1 MLCSSLYDPENLK
14 RRLIGSASESLHSVF
29 LPRIPHLQQ
38 LWKCTRR
45 WKTPLQSRQGSDP
58 SRRGPLQSVD
68 AASRAVSFRWT
79 RERRGGRRTTGRPL
93 HAQDSDGPS
102 LWWLTHP
109 LCPFP
114 TWNSTSENV
123 AVHHPFMNQ
132 EHITKLRVSPQ
143 TLDVP
148 ASGDSPGR
156 CDVQWTLSSVWSV
169 SDGFRRFWALV
180 SSRKSRGLP
189 GNFFGTLK
197 SHFSFLSIRKV
208 TAMEWMER
216 VQSHIVTI
224 TIITIGTDL
233 KGILHLENGH
243 SWTWMDLHLRCTN
256 CKEALRKTTRTMSVL
271 RYNSLFILLT
281 LAWNCSRTTT
291 LKVKEESFLN
301 PYTYRSKFRFRLN
314 NMFLFVF
321 CMVSS
326 GVSGQFYEC
335 CCSVCS
341 KDLLTESF
349 DSPTISL
356 GTRQR

>member
-1 MLCSSLYDPENLK
+1 MLFFSLYDPENLK

-29 LPRIPHLQQ
+29 LPRVLPHLQQ

-79 RERRGGRRTTGRPL
+79 RETRGRRPTGRPL

-109 LCPFP
+109 LCPYP
-114 TWNSTSENV
+114 TWNSPSENV
-123 AVHHPFMNQ
+123 AVLHPFMNQ
-132 EHITKLRVSPQ
+132 ELIMKLRVSPQ

-156 CDVQWTLSSVWSV
+156 CDVQWTLSSV

-189 GNFFGTLK
+189 GNFLGTLK

-243 SWTWMDLHLRCTN
+243 SWTLMDLHLRCTS
-256 CKEALRKTTRTMSVL
+256 CKEALRKSTRTMSVF
-271 RYNSLFILLT
+271 RYNSLFIFLT

-291 LKVKEESFLN
+291 LKGKGESFVN
-301 PYTYRSKFRFRLN
+301 PYTYRSEFRFRLN
-314 NMFLFVF
+314 NMFVLYICVLYGFIWSVRAILWVLLQSLFKRFV
-321 CMVSS
+321 
-326 GVSGQFYEC
+326 
-335 CCSVCS
+335 
-341 KDLLTESF
+341 DWII

-356 GTRQR
+356 ATRQR